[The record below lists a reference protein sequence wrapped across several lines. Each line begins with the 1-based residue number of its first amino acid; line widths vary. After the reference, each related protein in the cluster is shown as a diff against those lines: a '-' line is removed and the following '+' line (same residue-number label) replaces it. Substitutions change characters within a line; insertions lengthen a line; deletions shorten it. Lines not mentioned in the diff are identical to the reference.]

1 MFIIYNSNQSLLIF
15 TFTQVKII
23 NSQQFM
29 LELVSDLYFETDNIE
44 KNVYFKNKRKSKDT

>member
-44 KNVYFKNKRKSKDT
+44 KNVHFKNKRKSKDT